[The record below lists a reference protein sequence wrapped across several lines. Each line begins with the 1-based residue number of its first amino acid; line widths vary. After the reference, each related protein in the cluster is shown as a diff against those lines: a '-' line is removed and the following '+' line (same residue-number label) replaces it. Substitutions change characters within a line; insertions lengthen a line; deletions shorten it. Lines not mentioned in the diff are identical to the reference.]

1 MRLYLLLLL
10 ISLFFLS
17 SALDVYES
25 LSTTSQ
31 YINAA
36 DDGTSNIIV
45 TYYDTTLQKT
55 VIKNILFL
63 MELVP
68 ILKLSIFFIL
78 IIANFT
84 I

>member
-45 TYYDTTLQKT
+45 TYYDTTLKKQSS
-55 VIKNILFL
+55 KNILFL